1 MSKDKN
7 NQILEIA
14 FFIREPEWIYSIS
27 NKLND
32 AQKKKYFKSPLVYL
46 SFSISIKIS
55 FLRRFVDRVNL
66 EMHEV
71 NKILKK
77 DNKEVSYCL
86 KTNKAYVFKE
96 IHHIYTILALVEVIL
111 IEMKSIIDLIIR
123 YIVEFYK
130 YIFQDK
136 KRKSEIWKELKTNGI
151 DTGWIELLDKIR
163 NDFIH
168 QYSSWIKF
176 KKLNDTF
183 EFLIVIPES
192 LRKKFKKECLFRGK
206 ESFFPVNID
215 FFNADIYINS
225 RKFGEEIINQLRIY
239 EKRKQDFEFS
249 FLSIYGNCKKYF
261 YGNSEHQELQ
271 ELINASEELKKI
283 K

>member
-192 LRKKFKKECLFRGK
+192 LRKKFKKEYVKYPDNIIDTHRLNEFFKRFK
-206 ESFFPVNID
+206 E
-215 FFNADIYINS
+215 FFNGAIEYLI
-225 RKFGEEIINQLRIY
+225 
-239 EKRKQDFEFS
+239 EKIPE
-249 FLSIYGNCKKYF
+249 LSV
-261 YGNSEHQELQ
+261 E
-271 ELINASEELKKI
+271 
-283 K
+283 